1 MDAPPD
7 FETVFRQYYTRMAR
21 LIARM
26 VRDPGRAEELAV
38 DVFCSLL
45 RSPRVLAG
53 NPGAWLHR
61 AAVRAGLYE
70 IRRLARRDR
79 VAHLVG
85 RGEPPP
91 DPAQVHEAAE
101 EQQQVR
107 AVLAGMDRRKA
118 EMLVLR
124 SGGLSYEDLAAA
136 LDLNPASVGTL
147 LSRAQEAFRKEY
159 IKRYGER

>member
-7 FETVFRQYYTRMAR
+7 FETVFRQYYAHVAR
-21 LIARM
+21 LIVRM

-45 RSPRVLAG
+45 RSPRVLG
-53 NPGAWLHR
+53 QNPGAWLHR
-61 AAVRAGLYE
+61 TAVRAGLYE

-79 VAHLVG
+79 VVHLMG
-85 RGEPPP
+85 REEPPA

-101 EQQQVR
+101 EQRQVR

-124 SGGLSYEDLAAA
+124 SSGLSYEDLAAA

-147 LSRAQEAFRKEY
+147 LNRAQEAFRKEY